1 MKTFILPS
9 RAVSYRHEGHSD
21 TRCSMPHQGR
31 AGVQVTSWRL
41 ACSVDRSRLP
51 ASTGTSLP
59 TSSLASAG
67 VATMAVSVD
76 TVVMATDSG
85 TSALARKVTTL
96 EATPPGHE
104 ATRQILH
111 PQQPPEQPS
120 PRLHE
125 AGNAAVVFMAT
136 CSSSAALC
144 RMVTAMKAR
153 PPGQKT
159 PEHTLKSR

>member
-1 MKTFILPS
+1 MKTFILPF
-9 RAVSYRHEGHSD
+9 RALPYRHEERSGA
-21 TRCSMPHQGR
+21 RCSMPQHGR
-31 AGVQVTSWRL
+31 ARVRVTSWML

-67 VATMAVSVD
+67 VATMAVSVE

-111 PQQPPEQPS
+111 TQQPPEQPS
-120 PRLHE
+120 PRLHC
-125 AGNAAVVFMAT
+125 AGNAAVVIMAT
-136 CSSSAALC
+136 CSSLAALC
-144 RMVTAMKAR
+144 GSVNALKAR
-153 PPGQKT
+153 ISK
-159 PEHTLKSR
+159 EKISESTLKS